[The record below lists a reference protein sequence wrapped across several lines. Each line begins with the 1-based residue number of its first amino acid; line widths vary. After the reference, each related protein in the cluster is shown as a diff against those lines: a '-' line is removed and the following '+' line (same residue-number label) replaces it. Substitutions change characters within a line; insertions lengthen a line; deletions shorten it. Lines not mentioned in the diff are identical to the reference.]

1 MGSPDYSSDGS
12 RSFSGVVTA
21 MLMFTEPKLATFRA
35 DVQNPPVW
43 TTGKYAETTF
53 KRWLSRHGLLNK
65 IVGRQRGE
73 LLFPNLRPLWSVVAD
88 KTPEEAKR
96 ILMEKAIASRRQVSL
111 LGVQLDARMLIV
123 AAPMITTIIYLFFL
137 SYLLHYK
144 RICDGEWNALREF
157 PWLLLF
163 PGVIHN
169 VASKALFFLPSLVLL
184 LLVFRVVWYQDIGG
198 WPLLVGGVFTVFS
211 IKLASPSVRPCHK
224 GPGLM
229 GHLVF
234 LFLCA
239 IYGEGAY
246 CGGDS

>member
-1 MGSPDYSSDGS
+1 LGAAFLKEFRGPNKIPLEFWDYPSEVSLVMGSPAYSSGGS

-21 MLMFTEPKLATFRA
+21 VLMFTEPKLATFRA

-43 TTGKYAETTF
+43 KTGKYAETTF
-53 KRWLSRHGLLNK
+53 KRWLSRQGLLNK

-123 AAPMITTIIYLFFL
+123 AGPVITTIIYFFFL

-144 RICDGEWNALREF
+144 RICDGEGNALRDF

-163 PGVIHN
+163 PGVIYYILSN
-169 VASKALFFLPSLVLL
+169 ASVLLPSLVLL
-184 LLVFRVVWYQDIGG
+184 FLVGRYQHIGG
-198 WPLLVGGVFTVFS
+198 WPLVVGGVFTVFS
-211 IKLASPSVRPCHK
+211 ISPASA
-224 GPGLM
+224 LW
-229 GHLVF
+229 
-234 LFLCA
+234 A
-239 IYGEGAY
+239 
-246 CGGDS
+246 